1 MAIRYLQERSNTV
14 VNYKKTYDKKGN
26 VKLRELSPEEAVA
39 YIDRKKAEDE
49 GVESAPAPPVAAD
62 RDGKEAQLLGST
74 KEAIALRK
82 AEIDGEIRLRKANL
96 KGQIDTIRASETA
109 KERAGKHLAVFG
121 ALYLCTCVIA
131 FLYSMS
137 MLSTESIAVAAT
149 LITLVVT
156 QLSSILKTVVETKE
170 PKDPVELMSDI
181 VHKTLGGD
189 EVQE

>member
-1 MAIRYLQERSNTV
+1 MA
-14 VNYKKTYDKKGN
+14 NYKKTYDKKGN
-26 VKLRELSPEEAVA
+26 VKLRELSPEEAIE
-39 YIDRKKAEDE
+39 YIDRKQAEE
-49 GVESAPAPPVAAD
+49 AGVEPIASEPASAAD

-82 AEIDGEIRLRKANL
+82 AEIDGEIRLRQANL

-121 ALYLCTCVIA
+121 ALYLCTCTIA
-131 FLYSMS
+131 FLFSMS
-137 MLSTESIAVAAT
+137 MLNTDSIAVAAT

-170 PKDPVELMSDI
+170 PKDPVELMSEI
-181 VHKTLGGD
+181 VHVTLGN
-189 EVQE
+189 EEKEPK

>member
-1 MAIRYLQERSNTV
+1 MADYE
-14 VNYKKTYDKKGN
+14 KTYDKKGN
-26 VKLRELSPEEAVA
+26 VKLRELSPEEAIE
-39 YIDRKKAEDE
+39 YIDRKKAEN
-49 GVESAPAPPVAAD
+49 AAPPAAAD

-82 AEIDGEIRLRKANL
+82 AEIDGEIRLRQANL

-137 MLSTESIAVAAT
+137 ILNTDSIAVAAT

-170 PKDPVELMSDI
+170 PKDPVELMSEI
-181 VHKTLGGD
+181 VHVTLGN
-189 EVQE
+189 EEKE

>member
-1 MAIRYLQERSNTV
+1 MP
-14 VNYKKTYDKKGN
+14 NYKKTYDKKGN
-26 VKLRELSPEEAVA
+26 VKLTELTPEEA
-39 YIDRKKAEDE
+39 KALIEE
-49 GVESAPAPPVAAD
+49 QENTKVKEEAPTEPAGAAD

-82 AEIDGEIRLRKANL
+82 AEIDGEIRLRQANL

-121 ALYLCTCVIA
+121 ALYLCTCTIA
-131 FLYSMS
+131 FLFAMS
-137 MLSTESIAVAAT
+137 MLDTESIAVAAT

-156 QLSSILKTVVETKE
+156 QLASILKTVVDTKE